1 MKRCTLLVALLA
13 SLTPLHL
20 PAADNSDSAAIAAV
34 GEAYVKAFN
43 EGDAKTISSF
53 WLPNADYIDLD
64 GVHHRG
70 REAITKLFTDFF
82 AANKGV
88 QVRIDSE
95 ALAFPTPDTAVEDGM
110 SIVTTAQGGAP
121 SVARYS
127 NLFVRKDGKWL
138 LASVRETPA
147 APSDRSTE
155 LGTLGWML
163 GDWQAVTKQGEK
175 VLLSVEPGP
184 NGNFLIIRRTILSND
199 TPVSGSVQWVA
210 WDASAGGVR
219 SWDFEDDGGFGE
231 SQWKQQGDAWTI
243 DSTHTLRNGAKLTSS
258 QTLTPNKDGSVT
270 VSTANLAAK
279 DLKAA
284 PPEDLVFTHPT
295 QK

>member
-1 MKRCTLLVALLA
+1 MKRCTLLLALLA
-13 SLTPLHL
+13 SLTPLRL
-20 PAADNSDSAAIAAV
+20 PAADSADSAAIAAV

-43 EGDAKTISSF
+43 QGDANTIAGF

-64 GVHHRG
+64 GVHHKG
-70 REAITKLFTDFF
+70 REAITKLFADFF
-82 AANKGV
+82 AANKGA

-95 ALAFPTPDTAVEDGM
+95 ALAFPTPDTAVEHGV
-110 SIVTTAQGGAP
+110 SAVTFAQGGAP

-127 NLFVRKDGKWL
+127 NLFVRKDGKWF
-138 LASVRETPA
+138 LATVRETPV
-147 APSDRSTE
+147 APSDRSSE
-155 LGTLGWML
+155 LGVLGWML
-163 GDWQAVTKQGEK
+163 GEWQTVTKQGEK
-175 VLLSVEPGP
+175 ILLSVEPGP

-210 WDASAGGVR
+210 WDASTGGVR

-231 SQWKQQGDAWTI
+231 SQWKQQGDSWVL
-243 DSTHTLRNGAKLTSS
+243 DSVHTLRNGTKISSS

-270 VSTANLAAK
+270 VSTGNPAAK
-279 DLKAA
+279 DQKTPDA
-284 PPEDLVFTHPT
+284 LVFTHPT

>member
-1 MKRCTLLVALLA
+1 MKRCTLILALLA
-13 SLTPLHL
+13 SLTPFRL
-20 PAADNSDSAAIAAV
+20 PAADASDNAAIAAI

-43 EGDAKTISSF
+43 DGNAKAISAF

-64 GVHHRG
+64 GVHHKG
-70 REAITKLFTDFF
+70 REAITKLFADFF

-95 ALAFPTPDTAVEDGM
+95 ALSFPTPDTAVEDGL
-110 SIVTTAQGGAP
+110 SVVTNAQGGAP

-127 NLFVRKDGKWL
+127 NLFVRKDGKWF
-138 LASVRETPA
+138 LATVRETPA
-147 APSDRSTE
+147 ATSDRSTE
-155 LGTLGWML
+155 LGALGWMI

-199 TPVSGSVQWVA
+199 TPVSGSVQWIA
-210 WDASAGGVR
+210 WDASTGGVR

-231 SQWKQQGDAWTI
+231 SQWKPQGDAWTV
-243 DSTHTLRNGAKLTSS
+243 DSVHTLRNGTKLSSS
-258 QTLTPNKDGSVT
+258 QTLTPNKNGSVT
-270 VSTANLAAK
+270 VTTANLAAG
-279 DLKAA
+279 DQKAGT
-284 PPEDLVFTHPT
+284 PEDLVFTRPT